1 MDINHLNERQ
11 REAVLSTDGPLL
23 ILAGAGSGK
32 TRVLTYRIAR
42 LIEDKKVHPQSIL
55 SLTFTNKAAKEMRH
69 RVEQLT
75 HLHVDSMW
83 IGTFHAMC
91 LRILKQHAPLINYT
105 KDFTIYD
112 SQDQRSV
119 VKDVLK
125 TLNISEETLS
135 YKTAHARISDC
146 KNAAILPADYL
157 LSYGN
162 SFGDK
167 RMHRVYEAYENRLKL
182 ANAMDFDDLILKTLG
197 LLKAQKEVLS
207 YYQDR
212 FQYILVD
219 EYQDTNRTQYELV
232 RLLAMKHQNLCVV
245 GDNDQSIYSWRGA
258 DMRNIL
264 DFEKDFS
271 HAKVILLEQNY
282 RSTQTILDVANAV
295 IVNNHDRKDKRL
307 WTDNH
312 SGEKV
317 KLYTANDEKDEAF
330 YVISQ
335 IEKEVGQGGSRFEHH
350 AVLYRTNAQSRAYED
365 VLRRFNIPYKIVGG
379 LKFYD
384 RMEIKDVMAYLRLVA
399 NTSDDISLFR
409 VLQSPKRG
417 IGDVTIDKIRSVS
430 EEGQSL
436 YEAMKMAV
444 EQNEIG
450 ERALKPLRKF
460 LYEFEGYIE
469 STEHLDLVELYEKM
483 ITESGY
489 LKALELEN
497 TVEAKSRIENIK
509 EMASVLSD
517 YQKRSPE
524 GSLSEFLSEITLM
537 SDQDMVAEDK
547 GFIWLMTLHAAKGL
561 EFPYVYLV
569 GLEDGL
575 FPSQSSADDDAGLEE
590 ERRLFYVGI
599 TRAERQLTISH
610 AKLRMQY
617 GMTKANPPSRFLR
630 EIPKDLM
637 DRIGAAPFAKPE
649 FSDLSSLGYKIR
661 TTENTPITVPKED
674 LGLKPGHKIR
684 HKVFGLGTVISIRA
698 AKNDQEIT
706 IAFDQKGIKV
716 LALSIA
722 PLERVD

>member
-1 MDINHLNERQ
+1 MDINHLNAMQ
-11 REAVLSTDGPLL
+11 REAVLTTDGPLL

-32 TRVLTYRIAR
+32 TRVLTYRIAH
-42 LIEDKKVHPQSIL
+42 LIEDKRVHPQSIL

-91 LRILKQHAPLINYT
+91 LRILKQHAALIGYT
-105 KDFTIYD
+105 RDFTIYD
-112 SQDQRSV
+112 TQDQRSV
-119 VKDVLK
+119 IKDILK
-125 TLNISEETLS
+125 VQQISDETLS
-135 YKTAHARISDC
+135 HKFVHGRISDC
-146 KNAAILPADYL
+146 KNASILPEHYIL
-157 LSYGN
+157 HHGN
-162 SFGDK
+162 K
-167 RMHRVYEAYENRLKL
+167 HKEKLVHEVYEAYEKRLKQ
-182 ANAMDFDDLILKTLG
+182 ANAMDFDDLILKALM
-197 LLKAQKEVLS
+197 LLKCQPEVLS
-207 YYQDR
+207 HYQDR

-219 EYQDTNRTQYELV
+219 EYQDTNRTQYELI
-232 RLLAMKHQNLCVV
+232 RLLASKHQNLCVV

-271 HAKVILLEQNY
+271 KAKVILLEQNY

-295 IVNNHDRKDKRL
+295 IVNNKDRKDKKL

-317 KLYTANDEKDEAF
+317 KLYTARDEKDEAF

-335 IEKEVGQGGSRFEHH
+335 IEKAHNEGGSRFEDH

-365 VLRRFNIPYKIVGG
+365 ILRRFNIPYKIVGG

-384 RMEIKDVMAYLRLVA
+384 RKEIKDVMAYLRLVA
-399 NTSDDISLFR
+399 NTADDISLFR
-409 VLQSPKRG
+409 VLGSPKRG
-417 IGDVTIDKIRSVS
+417 IGDGTLDKLRAVQ
-430 EEGQSL
+430 EDDQSL
-436 YEAMKMAV
+436 YETMLMAV
-444 EQNEIG
+444 EQNDLG

-460 LYEFEGYIE
+460 VNEFEGYRRASE
-469 STEHLDLVELYEKM
+469 TLGFVELYERM
-483 ITESGY
+483 IHESGY
-489 LKALELEN
+489 LKSHELEN
-497 TVEAKSRIENIK
+497 TVESKSRIENIK

-517 YQKRSPE
+517 YKTRSPE

-575 FPSQSSADDDAGLEE
+575 FPVQGSIDDPETLEE

-599 TRAERQLTISH
+599 TRAERQLTISC
-610 AKLRMQY
+610 AQMRMQF
-617 GMTKANPPSRFLR
+617 GTTKVNPKSRFLR
-630 EIPKDLM
+630 EIPSNFVDKVGVM
-637 DRIGAAPFAKPE
+637 PFAKPE
-649 FSDLSSLGYKIR
+649 FSDLSRLGYKIR
-661 TTENTPITVPKED
+661 PEEAPVVKAPQND
-674 LGLKPGHKIR
+674 LDLKPGHKIR
-684 HKVFGLGTVISIRA
+684 HKVFGLGTVISIKQ
-698 AKNDQEIT
+698 AKTDQEIT

-716 LALSIA
+716 LSLSIA
-722 PLERVD
+722 PIEKVD

>member
-1 MDINHLNERQ
+1 MDNNHLNERQ
-11 REAVLSTDGPLL
+11 REAVISTDGPLL

-42 LIEDKKVHPQSIL
+42 LIQDKKVHPQSIL

-75 HLHVDSMW
+75 HLHVEAMW

-91 LRILKQHAPLINYT
+91 LRILKQHATLIGYT
-105 KDFTIYD
+105 RDFTIYD
-112 SQDQRSV
+112 TQDQRSV
-119 VKDVLK
+119 IKDILK
-125 TLNISEETLS
+125 TQQINEETLS
-135 YKTAHARISDC
+135 HKFAHGRISDC
-146 KNAAILPADYL
+146 KNASVLPEHYIQTH
-157 LSYGN
+157 GN
-162 SFGDK
+162 KLNDK
-167 RMHRVYEAYENRLKL
+167 RMQGVYEAYEKRLKQ
-182 ANAMDFDDLILKTLG
+182 ANAMDFDDLILKALG
-197 LLKAQKEVLS
+197 LLKSQPEVLA

-232 RLLAMKHQNLCVV
+232 RLLALKHQNLCVV

-264 DFEKDFS
+264 DFEKDFV

-295 IVNNHDRKDKRL
+295 IVNNFDRKDKRL
-307 WTDNH
+307 WTDNQ

-317 KLYTANDEKDEAF
+317 KLYTARDEKDEAF

-335 IEKEVGQGGSRFEHH
+335 IEKEVGLGGSRFEHH

-384 RMEIKDVMAYLRLVA
+384 RKEIKDVMAYLRLVA

-417 IGDVTIDKIRSVS
+417 IGDGTLDKIRGVQ
-430 EEGQSL
+430 EEDQSL
-436 YEAMKMAV
+436 YDAMKMAL

-450 ERALKPLRKF
+450 ERALKPLRAF
-460 LYEFEGYIE
+460 IREFEGYIE
-469 STEHLDLVELYEKM
+469 STEHLDLVELYERM
-483 ITESGY
+483 ITNSGY

-497 TVEAKSRIENIK
+497 TVEAKSRIENIQ

-517 YQKRSPE
+517 YQTRSPE

-575 FPSQSSADDDAGLEE
+575 FPSQSSVDDPDGLEE

-610 AKLRMQY
+610 AQMRMQY

-630 EIPKDLM
+630 EIPKNLM
-637 DRIGAAPFAKPE
+637 DKIGASALAKPE
-649 FSDLSSLGYKIR
+649 FTDLSSLGYKIR
-661 TTENTPITVPKED
+661 TTESAPFSVPKED

-684 HKVFGLGTVISIRA
+684 HKIFGLGTVISIRA